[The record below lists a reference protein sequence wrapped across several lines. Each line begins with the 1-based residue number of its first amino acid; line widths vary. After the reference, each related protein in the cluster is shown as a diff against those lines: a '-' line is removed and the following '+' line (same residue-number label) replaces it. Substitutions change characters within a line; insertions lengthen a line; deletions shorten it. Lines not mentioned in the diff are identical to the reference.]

1 MKLKSLELRNYKG
14 FGHCHINFDGKT
26 TVFFGPNGVGK
37 SSILDGICAVFAP
50 ALSRIIR
57 ARTEERKKGL
67 KDPMSIDDVKC
78 GELEAEILSVI
89 TIGDDCKNVKF
100 ARGTSIRKRKSL
112 SFDVMDFINVFCK
125 SFSNQD
131 TEKPMPI
138 FVAYGTMRAVQEVK
152 TRELS
157 GGVDLFDKI
166 CALEDC
172 IGRSVD
178 FTKHF
183 EWFRSRQEIENG
195 IKIETGDMTYQD
207 RQLQCVKKAS
217 LAMLGEH
224 FTDMKIMYNPLRLV
238 AVKDGQNLKIEQLS
252 DGEKCTLA
260 MVGDLA
266 RRLAIA
272 NQSSDN
278 PLLGHGIVLIDE
290 IELHLHPTWQGKILP
305 VLMKTFPN
313 IQFIITTHS
322 PKVLSEL
329 SQDVNIFNVK
339 MVENNVV
346 VKKEKNMALFDIN
359 AIFAEYMETPF
370 RTQEAIEFSD
380 KVYKCIQDKEF
391 DLAQQLVDEWLER
404 TDSLNPEVIKAQ
416 MAIKRGRLLDA
427 KNRKER

>member
-1 MKLKSLELRNYKG
+1 MKLKTLELKNYRG
-14 FGHCHINFDGKT
+14 FGECHIDFDGKT

-50 ALSRIIR
+50 ALKGIILR
-57 ARTEERKKGL
+57 KGKKQRGRNLNDYMSFDDIKYGESETEIVSK
-67 KDPMSIDDVKC
+67 I
-78 GELEAEILSVI
+78 A
-89 TIGDDCKNVKF
+89 IGDDGKIVECL
-100 ARGTSIRKRKSL
+100 RRKSL
-112 SFDVMDFINVFCK
+112 KDVSVFRRKKFMHIFNETYLDDNNDK
-125 SFSNQD
+125 S
-131 TEKPMPI
+131 MPF
-138 FVAYGTMRAVQEVK
+138 FVQYGTMRSIQNLGLQK
-152 TRELS
+152 S
-157 GGVDLFDKI
+157 IGDIDLFDKI
-166 CALEDC
+166 SALEDY
-172 IGRSVD
+172 IGNSLD
-178 FTKHF
+178 FASHF
-183 EWFRSRQEIENG
+183 EWFRRRQEIENG
-195 IKIETGDMTYQD
+195 IKIETSDMSYQD
-207 RQLQCVKKAS
+207 KQLQCVKIAS

-272 NQSSDN
+272 NQSSGN

-339 MVENNVV
+339 MEENNVV

-359 AIFAEYMETPF
+359 AIFAEYMDTPF
-370 RTQEAIEFSD
+370 LTQEAIEFSD
-380 KVYKCIQDKEF
+380 RVYKCIEDKEF
-391 DLAQQLVDEWLER
+391 DLAQQLVDEWIER

-416 MAIKRGRLLDA
+416 MAVKRGRLLDA
-427 KNRKER
+427 KNRKEQ

>member
-1 MKLKSLELRNYKG
+1 MKLKSLQLKNYRG
-14 FGHCHINFDGKT
+14 FGECHIDFDGKT
-26 TVFFGPNGVGK
+26 TVFFGTNGVGK
-37 SSILDGICAVFAP
+37 SSILDGISAVFAP
-50 ALSRIIR
+50 PLKGIILKSKEQRKRNLS
-57 ARTEERKKGL
+57 
-67 KDPMSIDDVKC
+67 DPMSFDDIKY
-78 GELEAEILSVI
+78 GESKAEIFSEIL
-89 TIGDDCKNVKF
+89 IGDDPKIVKCL
-100 ARGTSIRKRKSL
+100 RRKSL
-112 SFDVMDFINVFCK
+112 EEPSVFRRKDFILSFYDSFLGDNKDK
-125 SFSNQD
+125 S
-131 TEKPMPI
+131 MPI
-138 FVAYGTMRAVQEVK
+138 FVEYGTMRSVQDFK
-152 TRELS
+152 TRKLN
-157 GGVDLFDKI
+157 GGIELFDKI
-166 CALEDC
+166 SALEDC
-172 IGRSVD
+172 IAKNVD
-178 FTKHF
+178 FTTHF
-183 EWFRSRQEIENG
+183 EWFRCRQEIENG

-207 RQLQCVKKAS
+207 QQLQCVKKAS
-217 LAMLGEH
+217 LAMLGQH

-339 MVENNVV
+339 MEENNVV
-346 VKKEKNMALFDIN
+346 VKKEKNMALYDIN

-370 RTQEAIEFSD
+370 RTEEAKKFSD
-380 KVYKCIQDKEF
+380 RVYRCIENKEF
-391 DLAQQLVDEWLER
+391 DKAQELVDEWLER
-404 TDSLNPEVIKAQ
+404 TDNLNPEVIKAQ
-416 MAIKRGRLLDA
+416 MAVKRGRLLDA
-427 KNRKER
+427 KNRKKQ